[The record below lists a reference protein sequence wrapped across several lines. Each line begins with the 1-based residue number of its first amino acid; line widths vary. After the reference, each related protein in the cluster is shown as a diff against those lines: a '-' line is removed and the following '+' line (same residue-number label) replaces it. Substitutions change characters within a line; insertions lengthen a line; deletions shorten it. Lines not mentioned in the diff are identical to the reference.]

1 MPRNYIRKTNK
12 NEWTE
17 SQLKLAIRSIMQP
30 PHLKIREASRKYGI
44 HESTLR
50 KRMKINSVEHMPLGR
65 KPTFTAEKEIMLV
78 DHIINVAK
86 LYYGITPHELRRIA
100 YEFAEANKIK
110 HTFNTTTKLAG
121 KDWLYLFLRRHP
133 HISLRQPEST
143 SLNRITAFN
152 KDSVNH
158 FYSNLSDVLEIFRF
172 KANQVYNVDETGITT
187 VQKKCPKV
195 YAQKGTKKVGAATS
209 TEKGTVTVVFCIN
222 AAGNYIPPMLIF
234 PRTRMRPLLE
244 RNGPMGAI
252 YGCSKSGWIN
262 EDLFI
267 KWLQHFKNYVKPT
280 NEDPV
285 LLILDNHSSH
295 ISFAAFQFC
304 KKNYI
309 TVITLPPHT
318 SHKLQPLDLTFFGPL
333 KNAFYREC
341 NFFLNTNSYE
351 KITEY
356 NLAELLNKAFI
367 KVATMEKG
375 ISGFSLAGIW
385 PFNPDKFDDHDFV
398 PKEITDQELVTEA
411 VPETLNTDENA
422 DPNKLNNYAN
432 HAIAA
437 SSLNGSPSD
446 STPSTSK
453 IAITE
458 ISSVPVRKLKTK
470 VRYSREKMQSEIF
483 TVSPQKQKLQRLEEK
498 KKDSL
503 KKKMNTLEAN
513 ANRAKK
519 SLKLSTGSK
528 EIKVELLENKKSDV
542 KTENSILPPPND
554 CIICGEVGSDKKF
567 WLLCCSCFK
576 WVHEECSG
584 ANDTENYI
592 CDFCLDN

>member
-195 YAQKGTKKVGAATS
+195 YAQKGTKKS
-209 TEKGTVTVVFCIN
+209 WSSDFNRK
-222 AAGNYIPPMLIF
+222 
-234 PRTRMRPLLE
+234 
-244 RNGPMGAI
+244 RNC
-252 YGCSKSGWIN
+252 YCS
-262 EDLFI
+262 
-267 KWLQHFKNYVKPT
+267 
-280 NEDPV
+280 
-285 LLILDNHSSH
+285 
-295 ISFAAFQFC
+295 
-304 KKNYI
+304 
-309 TVITLPPHT
+309 
-318 SHKLQPLDLTFFGPL
+318 
-333 KNAFYREC
+333 
-341 NFFLNTNSYE
+341 FLY
-351 KITEY
+351 
-356 NLAELLNKAFI
+356 
-367 KVATMEKG
+367 
-375 ISGFSLAGIW
+375 
-385 PFNPDKFDDHDFV
+385 
-398 PKEITDQELVTEA
+398 
-411 VPETLNTDENA
+411 
-422 DPNKLNNYAN
+422 
-432 HAIAA
+432 
-437 SSLNGSPSD
+437 
-446 STPSTSK
+446 
-453 IAITE
+453 
-458 ISSVPVRKLKTK
+458 
-470 VRYSREKMQSEIF
+470 
-483 TVSPQKQKLQRLEEK
+483 
-498 KKDSL
+498 
-503 KKKMNTLEAN
+503 
-513 ANRAKK
+513 
-519 SLKLSTGSK
+519 
-528 EIKVELLENKKSDV
+528 
-542 KTENSILPPPND
+542 
-554 CIICGEVGSDKKF
+554 
-567 WLLCCSCFK
+567 
-576 WVHEECSG
+576 
-584 ANDTENYI
+584 
-592 CDFCLDN
+592 